1 MNLEYVYRVSTGLR
15 PVLPVQVRA
24 SGPYLLISIQFVL
37 TLIVLWVQSDARTLV
52 LRTVYT
58 TVRKPFR
65 YVASTDI
72 EAEPGGGEG
81 REKRAG
87 GGRYCELGDGEGKQA

>member
-1 MNLEYVYRVSTGLR
+1 MDLGLR
-15 PVLPVQVRA
+15 KRA
-24 SGPYLLISIQFVL
+24 NPYSGRGG
-37 TLIVLWVQSDARTLV
+37 VQSDARTLV

-87 GGRYCELGDGEGKQA
+87 GLDDIVN